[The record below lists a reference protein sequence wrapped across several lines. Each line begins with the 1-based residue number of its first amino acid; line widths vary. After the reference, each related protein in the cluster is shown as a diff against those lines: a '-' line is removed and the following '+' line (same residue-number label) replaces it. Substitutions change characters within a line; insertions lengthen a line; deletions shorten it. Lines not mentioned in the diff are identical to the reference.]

1 MAISTSELRESLKNI
16 GSTIK
21 NSVADVLESSDFIS
35 RTIGMNN
42 SYEDIMYIVQALG
55 REPISLLGK
64 DFTFIFDHVRRN
76 YEQGTTIPGMMYG
89 VDVSG
94 TGNEYS
100 CPKFTFY
107 KERPTIRFADPMT
120 DNMNLLA
127 RWMPDFKLNGTK
139 AEKNGFYYAE
149 SHDDASNNID
159 IDNFKAN
166 GGTESGVI
174 VHSIK
179 SDSACDL
186 IRKTNDNFKHGKYR
200 TLIARFHTDS
210 DDSKDFTNSTQTAI
224 SGIYGMSHGRNLL
237 KKNHPGPLVNG
248 YDNPYCRVWTYH
260 HQYHTMENT
269 IRPFNDIDSAAV
281 LEDYEGS
288 GGPVSFRTTGSEKF
302 KSGSVRLDN
311 HGVLNY
317 ENGLVNIAPKAKI
330 KNYFDDKED
339 DKDEKSVSIKRC
351 MFSIENLAWKGGN
364 KGIGVN
370 EFDPNGLSAEQRGPL
385 GGRIMWFPPYDLKFN
400 ESSQAKWN
408 SNEFIGRGE
417 NIYTY
422 TNTERRGNLSFKLLI
437 DHPSIVDYWD
447 KRDGEEDYNGVD
459 NVNSKESELLRFFA
473 GCDILKAK
481 PQKYYHREPIVKKED
496 KKVEEAKKQPE
507 NSEPAK
513 EVAAPE
519 TKLLYCFVFYP
530 NNYSGVDDGGIVDP
544 IHYLLN
550 GIGTQKRVNIITKD
564 AEDFA
569 VDMSNNYV
577 KEHYGGYEMR
587 KGKGISITTKPI
599 NPNFCTIKNTYAD
612 TKSKERKAQFLTNEN
627 GGVYEADYGSVPSFL
642 MLAKQVGSKADSLA
656 SAKKDKN
663 CKCTDDASVCE
674 CSSLVTGTTHS
685 WYRKRWYYRVDKSTE
700 NQDLLKYENYI
711 DSNSFGFNSN
721 AGLSSV
727 KDLAQSQFGISFTE
741 NDTLVSLTDMY
752 MALEKGAQDVF
763 SGLYN
768 NENVKLITEIFEKEK
783 YKVTAIESYGHASSH
798 NNTSDEERNRRNTTL
813 AKNRATTFEKWLNKN
828 EFPGAD
834 KVEYKNAPG
843 VQEGD
848 KGGDINAKIPKFWRS
863 AHIVV
868 KYEEVK
874 EEPAQTV
881 QSETQEV
888 TETVENKK
896 TGEKKEIKV
905 DAPKVE
911 TTSIPT
917 NVTVDYTD
925 VFGTSGGRK
934 LSVWGQITNKTQTI
948 PSPFISNETIMG
960 FVTESKGKQTAPIQI
975 KADEFKQGHNFY
987 DSVVDNSKTELDS
1000 IASGDVKLQA
1010 KTEETE
1016 TENNI
1021 VGYETKIGTV
1031 NRYDNE
1037 GEFFK
1042 SLDKKDPFLHHLISE
1057 KIKYF
1062 DPAFH
1067 SISPEGFNARLTF
1080 LHQCTR
1086 QGPTV
1091 GNSDSN
1097 SLTAYNL
1104 AFGRP
1109 PVCVL
1114 RIGDFYYTKIIISS
1128 IDIDYDDMQW
1138 DLNPEGIGVMPMMAN
1153 VKINFTFVG
1162 GSDLAGPISRL
1173 QNAVSFNY
1181 YANTGVYDNR
1191 AEMVEYDKDKSGKVV
1206 SYKPYV
1212 YPTVEP
1218 VEKNDEQK

>member
-1 MAISTSELRESLKNI
+1 MAISTSELRDSLKNI

-89 VDVSG
+89 VDASG

-127 RWMPDFKLNGTK
+127 RWMPDFKLNETK
-139 AEKNGFYYAE
+139 AGKNGFYYAE

-224 SGIYGMSHGRNLL
+224 SRQYGMSHGRNLL

-370 EFDPNGLSAEQRGPL
+370 EFDPDGLSAEQRGPL

-400 ESSQAKWN
+400 ESSTAKWN
-408 SNEFIGRGE
+408 PNEFIGRGE

-496 KKVEEAKKQPE
+496 KKGEEPKKQPE

-530 NNYSGVDDGGIVDP
+530 NNYSGVDDGGIVNP

-550 GIGTQKRVNIITKD
+550 GIGTQKTVNPSTKD
-564 AEDFA
+564 AVDFG
-569 VDMSNNYV
+569 VDMSTNV
-577 KEHYGGYEMR
+577 STTIGSGYGGYEMR
-587 KGKGISITTKPI
+587 SGKGISVATKPI
-599 NPNFCTIKNTYAD
+599 EMVYDSIQASFAD
-612 TKSKERKAQFLTNEN
+612 LTSKERKAQYLTNNN
-627 GGVYEADYGSVPSFL
+627 GQSISTATHI
-642 MLAKQVGSKADSLA
+642 LAKQVGDKADSLG
-656 SAKKDKN
+656 SAKGN
-663 CKCTDDASVCE
+663 GQGG
-674 CSSLVTGTTHS
+674 CSSLVTKEPHT

-700 NQDLLKYENYI
+700 NQNLLKYENYI

-721 AGLSSV
+721 AGLSLV
-727 KDLAQSQFGISFTE
+727 KDLAQSEFRISFTE

-828 EFPGAD
+828 GFPGAD
-834 KVEYKNAPG
+834 KVEYKDAPG

-848 KGGDINAKIPKFWRS
+848 KGGDINAKTPKFWRS

-881 QSETQEV
+881 ET
-888 TETVENKK
+888 TVEKD
-896 TGEKKEIKV
+896 KEVKV
-905 DAPKVE
+905 DGRTVDASKVDSV
-911 TTSIPT
+911 TIPT
-917 NVTVDYTD
+917 SKTENSY
-925 VFGTSGGRK
+925 FGNFAASQMGRK
-934 LSVWGQITNKTQTI
+934 ASVWQMETPTLSKPDEKLAAKYGTQNT
-948 PSPFISNETIMG
+948 MG
-960 FVTESKGKQTAPIQI
+960 IATESGGKQTPYAQVKANDIANFASTNYANLNVTGLTPTALAAAGHTAPPQP
-975 KADEFKQGHNFY
+975 KD
-987 DSVVDNSKTELDS
+987 DN
-1000 IASGDVKLQA
+1000 
-1010 KTEETE
+1010 TEEK
-1016 TENNI
+1016 NNI

-1031 NRYDNE
+1031 ERYDNE

-1114 RIGDFYYTKIIISS
+1114 RIGDFYYTKIIITS

-1153 VKINFTFVG
+1153 IKINFTFVG